1 VTPGPT
7 PDALPSSRSA
17 IKHCWFSLNIAA
29 CAGGLFA
36 AGQRQ
41 FERTSMLNAMRGDRS
56 SLPVNI
62 LRKCGKETSPRK
74 KQTSLAQLTCPKGG
88 RAGRSGPLEERPNL
102 RASWGPATASL
113 EAGTTLG
120 LGRPDRVIYAAALAG
135 FSCEGATGN
144 GWALNSGRATA
155 STSSM

>member
-1 VTPGPT
+1 
-7 PDALPSSRSA
+7 
-17 IKHCWFSLNIAA
+17 
-29 CAGGLFA
+29 
-36 AGQRQ
+36 
-41 FERTSMLNAMRGDRS
+41 MLNAMRGDGS

-88 RAGRSGPLEERPNL
+88 RAGAVGAFCKNGPICER
-102 RASWGPATASL
+102 AAGL